1 MHEKRPENDII
12 YYAGVTSRAKSAI
25 RCLTALNLGYNIKKR
40 VLFCL
45 KKIVFKIFSDIKYDL
60 KIVFETG
67 AIEMTPW
74 YI

>member
-1 MHEKRPENDII
+1 MPGLLLGRKVLFRW
-12 YYAGVTSRAKSAI
+12 
-25 RCLTALNLGYNIKKR
+25 LTALNLGYNIKKR